1 MARVDASIMGGM
13 SVARRSISEDYKRA
27 ERRDEELK
35 SKVEAAINADKGMR
49 GYDINVRVQDEIVH
63 LEGMVDVLRE
73 KQRAQ
78 EIASGVHG
86 VRDVENNLTVSTDG
100 GITDGDVEFEIAEE
114 LRAHGIDTKN
124 VWVNVESGVARIR
137 GRVASLGE
145 AKAAVEAVAKAR
157 GVKDV
162 VDETKVVSEADTPA
176 VVEEGPGGR
185 DDASIVNAIKDA
197 MDRDPYM
204 DGADIRVNSE
214 GGRVTLDGEV
224 ASETQIETAEEIA
237 TGIPGVKSVESTL
250 VPRVDAATSRVND
263 LIGAIES
270 NPLIAE
276 LAISVTR
283 ADDTIRIE
291 GEVETIEQKRAV
303 EQAID
308 LAIKENPRARVRI
321 DNRIVV
327 DMP

>member
-137 GRVASLGE
+137 GKVASLGE
-145 AKAAVEAVAKAR
+145 AKAAVEAAAKAR

-214 GGRVTLDGEV
+214 GGGSRLTARWQ
-224 ASETQIETAEEIA
+224 ASRRSRRQTRSR
-237 TGIPGVKSVESTL
+237 PGY
-250 VPRVDAATSRVND
+250 
-263 LIGAIES
+263 
-270 NPLIAE
+270 
-276 LAISVTR
+276 R
-283 ADDTIRIE
+283 A
-291 GEVETIEQKRAV
+291 
-303 EQAID
+303 
-308 LAIKENPRARVRI
+308 
-321 DNRIVV
+321 
-327 DMP
+327 